1 MSISIRNPKKPK
13 KPKRKFKL
21 DSKTWKTLE
30 HREREWFRTLSYE
43 DKVKLNDLYARVV
56 MNAESLHMV
65 PCKHEDTISL
75 KLPLKNGFIHK
86 TEQCS
91 KCRKV
96 LMKTIYKDKGF
107 GCPLPNPKNV

>member
-1 MSISIRNPKKPK
+1 MSISIRNPKIPK
-13 KPKRKFKL
+13 KPKRKFRL
-21 DSKTWKTLE
+21 GMSVWNTLA
-30 HREREWFRTLSYE
+30 HRERERYKTLSHTE
-43 DKVKLNDLYARVV
+43 QLKLNDLYARVV

-96 LMKTIYKDKGF
+96 LTKTIYKDKGF
-107 GCPLPNPKNV
+107 GCPLPNPKNI